1 VLPLSVV
8 VEVPLPHLI
17 IQQTAHKLAVLA
29 VAENLG
35 PEERQQAQRGLPG
48 KVTMVAETAVL
59 TEARSL
65 LVVVVVQAQ

>member
-17 IQQTAHKLAVLA
+17 IQRTAHKLAVLA

-35 PEERQQAQRGLPG
+35 LEERQQAQRALPG

-59 TEARSL
+59 IRLRSL